1 MLSYDSINWIFST
14 MPQVLGVFLGLLVA
28 GVSFRYTQLDR
39 LIQDNQEYDYLYKEV
54 KKYLFFH
61 LKILVIIF
69 VISILGDIAIL
80 SFNNDYF
87 VSSLLSKMTIAILSF
102 NCCTIIYAIVYITYT
117 LSPNFEDKIN
127 KNIKYKYEKTIQN
140 REQIDAMTFLSIYIE
155 LEKLLR
161 KYSEDNNIK
170 PFNIKNILYQLKSN
184 NTISDD
190 ELSNLL
196 NLITIRNMV
205 VHGKIN
211 HVSRNTFET
220 LQSILKHIID
230 QLN

>member
-14 MPQVLGVFLGLLVA
+14 IPQVLGVFLGLLVA

-69 VISILGDIAIL
+69 IISIFTDIAIL
-80 SFNNDYF
+80 SFNKDYF
-87 VSSLLSKMTIAILSF
+87 VSSILSKMTIAILSF
-102 NCCTIIYAIVYITYT
+102 NFCTIIYAIVYITYT

-127 KNIKYKYEKTIQN
+127 KDIKYRYEKTIQN
-140 REQIDAMTFLSIYIE
+140 REQIDAMIFLSIYIE

-190 ELSNLL
+190 ELTSLL

-220 LQSILKHIID
+220 LQSILKHITD